1 MTDFSVVWY
10 YSACLLCVQ
19 TEKRL
24 EICAVLVLRVVVVLS
39 GEREVKL

>member
-10 YSACLLCVQ
+10 HSACILCVQ

-24 EICAVLVLRVVVVLS
+24 EICALLVLRVFVVLS
-39 GEREVKL
+39 GEREVLL